1 MKSLTNTHTTNLF
14 NTLKKANWFL
24 LSNNNITQK
33 TLVVEKTNAMD
44 VHDDAAAA
52 NEENKENQVK
62 SSWKR
67 HEEHQYL
74 DQIRHLINYGK
85 TRLDRTGKKKTSIEF
100 SLKIIL
106 KLFTI

>member
-1 MKSLTNTHTTNLF
+1 MHELKQIYEIIHKITHTNLF
-14 NTLKKANWFL
+14 YTFKKKAKCLF
-24 LSNNNITQK
+24 SNFISLK
-33 TLVVEKTNAMD
+33 MNAMD
-44 VHDDAAAA
+44 VHEET

-85 TRLDRTGKKKTSIEF
+85 TRLDRTGKNKKKKTCLEF
-100 SLKIIL
+100 SKMNYFFLK
-106 KLFTI
+106 